1 MSQKSKLPVVPIV
14 LVLVGL
20 TAIFYKSI
28 FAMFSPAT
36 LELKI
41 QPAPVIMPSIY
52 KVYADENALGGK
64 YSLFKM
70 LVTNNSMHNAR
81 NVEVEYQV
89 PGFIDEW
96 QTIKKF
102 PEILAGQ
109 SVTVNCFPSFPEK
122 IIEKSTSSKQ
132 NVNIRLKGANISTEE
147 QSFNLKML
155 GRNEFLYSSIP
166 MDEIRTNGEL
176 FDNMQLLSCLVT
188 PEDPIIKYYTQ
199 QIQEKILK
207 GEAASVMNK
216 DEEGVRFML
225 GIYNS
230 MLLSHMVYS
239 GTAGVPVQANDVSS
253 LVQSIRLPREVI
265 TGKTG
270 LCIELS
276 LVHASIMMAAGMDPV
291 IYLIP
296 GHAYPGFKMNG
307 NYYAIESTGIG
318 GEGLGGISS
327 AEDAFKAGMKQLQE
341 FMQKAQMGDD
351 RYMLID
357 IRECVK
363 NGAVAME
370 LKDDTY
376 LRQKIDE
383 IAKSFTPQASYASN
397 TGNDGGGNSGG
408 GGGGNS
414 GGGGGGSNYKTYSGP
429 IPFSYPSNWK
439 YAGNQSGYQ
448 HHVGAVLSPSSYA
461 QVEVYKFRGFN
472 NATNALNDLSNF
484 LGQYG
489 RIQFQF
495 ANQAGQYLIYHGA
508 SYYPQITYNWTAVMK
523 NGSGGIDALI
533 LASATQA
540 SQQDVQTLTN
550 IMGTIK

>member
-199 QIQEKILK
+199 QIKK
-207 GEAASVMNK
+207 
-216 DEEGVRFML
+216 
-225 GIYNS
+225 
-230 MLLSHMVYS
+230 
-239 GTAGVPVQANDVSS
+239 
-253 LVQSIRLPREVI
+253 
-265 TGKTG
+265 
-270 LCIELS
+270 
-276 LVHASIMMAAGMDPV
+276 
-291 IYLIP
+291 
-296 GHAYPGFKMNG
+296 
-307 NYYAIESTGIG
+307 
-318 GEGLGGISS
+318 
-327 AEDAFKAGMKQLQE
+327 
-341 FMQKAQMGDD
+341 
-351 RYMLID
+351 
-357 IRECVK
+357 
-363 NGAVAME
+363 
-370 LKDDTY
+370 
-376 LRQKIDE
+376 
-383 IAKSFTPQASYASN
+383 
-397 TGNDGGGNSGG
+397 
-408 GGGGNS
+408 
-414 GGGGGGSNYKTYSGP
+414 
-429 IPFSYPSNWK
+429 K
-439 YAGNQSGYQ
+439 Y
-448 HHVGAVLSPSSYA
+448 
-461 QVEVYKFRGFN
+461 
-472 NATNALNDLSNF
+472 
-484 LGQYG
+484 
-489 RIQFQF
+489 
-495 ANQAGQYLIYHGA
+495 
-508 SYYPQITYNWTAVMK
+508 
-523 NGSGGIDALI
+523 
-533 LASATQA
+533 
-540 SQQDVQTLTN
+540 
-550 IMGTIK
+550 